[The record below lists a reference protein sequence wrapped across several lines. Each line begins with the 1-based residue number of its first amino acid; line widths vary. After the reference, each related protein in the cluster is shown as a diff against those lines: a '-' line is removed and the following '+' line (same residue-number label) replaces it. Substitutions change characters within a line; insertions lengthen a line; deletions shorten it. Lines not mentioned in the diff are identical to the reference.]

1 MNGTMWIALG
11 IVGFITLIIILVAI
25 KSKSMATNRK
35 LEMLDTFN
43 RIVADEKLI
52 ITQKEILSNKIL
64 AIDEARK
71 IAVFVVNVG
80 EVQYD
85 IVQLEMINV
94 CKIKSTGSRV
104 IEKKKNGQAKTEEYV
119 NEVCL
124 SLIAANNSVK
134 DVRIYNEAQ
143 DGILEKMPLIAIAE
157 KWRGILSANIG
168 KA

>member
-11 IVGFITLIIILVAI
+11 IVGFITLIVILVAI
-25 KSKSMATNRK
+25 KSKSMATKRELK
-35 LEMLDTFN
+35 MLDIFN

-52 ITQKEILSNKIL
+52 VTQKEILGNKIL
-64 AIDEARK
+64 AIDEVQK
-71 IAVFVVNVG
+71 IAVFVLNTG
-80 EVQYD
+80 DVQYD
-85 IVQLEMINV
+85 IIQLAMIND

-104 IEKKKNGQAKTEEYV
+104 VEKKKNGQTKAEEYV
-119 NEVCL
+119 NEVSL

-134 DVRIYNEAQ
+134 DVQIYNEVH
-143 DGILEKMPLIAIAE
+143 DGILEKMALIAIAE